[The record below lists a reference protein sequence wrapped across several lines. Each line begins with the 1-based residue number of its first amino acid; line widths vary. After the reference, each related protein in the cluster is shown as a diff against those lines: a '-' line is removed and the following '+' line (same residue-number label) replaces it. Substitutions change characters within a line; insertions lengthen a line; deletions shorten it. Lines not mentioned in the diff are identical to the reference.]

1 MKQVLFNVAVF
12 CALFFNSNLSTL
24 LGFQNNVTTVAFL
37 PITLFL
43 FSQIVK
49 KQIFFFRKR
58 NIHIMYILSISIII
72 LLFKLLDGQND
83 MFKSIL
89 MFSLIPYIF
98 AVYLENASEKEK
110 STLQKMLLAL
120 LITECLLAL
129 YERLNL
135 TVLLATEETYSAM
148 NRAGDSWSFRSSAL
162 FGHPLGNAM
171 LVSVINIFILS
182 SDLSANKKITYFL
195 INLLALLCFNERGNI
210 AITVVTSIPLLIQ
223 LFKKGS
229 KQLKRTILL
238 IGIPLFIGGIIQI
251 AQSDFGGRLFNEQS
265 GKHDNST
272 MARLEAFRAFDY
284 LNNSELLIGGNHLND
299 KVAAKMH
306 LAAVEN
312 GIISILLDYGIVL
325 GIPLLWY
332 LFLFQKEKLSVF
344 PWWNK
349 WLILLLFYGIGF
361 TNPHL
366 SNPMQWFIF
375 ICSYYAFRPKTKNR
389 LYERKHVFRM

>member
-1 MKQVLFNVAVF
+1 
-12 CALFFNSNLSTL
+12 
-24 LGFQNNVTTVAFL
+24 
-37 PITLFL
+37 
-43 FSQIVK
+43 
-49 KQIFFFRKR
+49 
-58 NIHIMYILSISIII
+58 
-72 LLFKLLDGQND
+72 
-83 MFKSIL
+83 
-89 MFSLIPYIF
+89 
-98 AVYLENASEKEK
+98 
-110 STLQKMLLAL
+110 
-120 LITECLLAL
+120 
-129 YERLNL
+129 
-135 TVLLATEETYSAM
+135 
-148 NRAGDSWSFRSSAL
+148 
-162 FGHPLGNAM
+162 
-171 LVSVINIFILS
+171 
-182 SDLSANKKITYFL
+182 
-195 INLLALLCFNERGNI
+195 
-210 AITVVTSIPLLIQ
+210 
-223 LFKKGS
+223 
-229 KQLKRTILL
+229 
-238 IGIPLFIGGIIQI
+238 
-251 AQSDFGGRLFNEQS
+251 
-265 GKHDNST
+265 